1 MGSGRPDVFRALHVK
16 PLDSDFSTGLAV
28 SAELSV
34 KKFSIPDAARW
45 DAFVDRCPE
54 ATFFHR
60 RQWREIIE
68 SVFRHRTHYL
78 YAERAGDIVGI
89 LPLAHV
95 ASRLF
100 GSSLVSLPFCVYGGA
115 AVSEPAAREALHRNA
130 FDLASSLQVG
140 HFELR
145 NREITEPGWVHR
157 DLYATF
163 RKPLLSD
170 AEANFEAIPSKRR
183 NMVRRAAKA
192 GLRVVLNDTVDRFF
206 PLYADNVHRHG
217 TPPFP
222 KQYFRALANAFGPD
236 QEILTVL
243 DANGR
248 AVASAFLFY
257 FRDEVIPYYVGDC
270 VEARN
275 LAAND
280 FMYWEIIRHA
290 AVRGCRTFD
299 WSRSKKGTGSYEF
312 KRNWGFEP
320 QPLFYEYVLV
330 KGKRVP
336 EHNPLNP
343 KYRLLINLWQKLPLP
358 LVNCIGPHI
367 VKSLG

>member
-1 MGSGRPDVFRALHVK
+1 VK
-16 PLDSDFSTGLAV
+16 PLDSERSTGFAV
-28 SAELSV
+28 RTELSV
-34 KKFSIPDAARW
+34 KELASTDAARW

-60 RQWREIIE
+60 TEWREIIE
-68 SVFRHRTHYL
+68 SVFRHQTHYL
-78 YAERAGDIVGI
+78 YAERAGDIVGV

-100 GSSLVSLPFCVYGGA
+100 GSSLASLPFCVYGGA
-115 AVSEPAAREALHRNA
+115 VVIDPAARAALHSHAR
-130 FDLASSLQVG
+130 DLASSLRVG
-140 HFELR
+140 HLELR
-145 NREITEPGWVHR
+145 NREVTEPGWLHR

-163 RKPLLSD
+163 RKPLLPEP
-170 AEANFEAIPSKRR
+170 EANFEAIPSKRR

-192 GLRVVLNDTVDRFF
+192 GLRAVVNDSIDRFF

-222 KQYFRALANAFGPD
+222 KHYFRALADAFGRD

-243 DANGR
+243 DATGR
-248 AVASAFLFY
+248 AVAAAFLFY
-257 FRDEVIPYYVGDC
+257 FRDEIIPYYVGDR

-280 FMYWEIIRHA
+280 FMYWEIIRHGA
-290 AVRGCRTFD
+290 ARGCRTFD
-299 WSRSKKGTGSYEF
+299 WSRSKKGTGSFEF
-312 KRNWGFEP
+312 KKNWGFEP
-320 QPLFYEYVLV
+320 QPLHYEYLLV
-330 KGKRVP
+330 RGKRVP

-343 KYRLLINLWQKLPLP
+343 RYRLLIKLWQRLPLP
-358 LVNCIGPHI
+358 LVNLIGPHI

>member
-1 MGSGRPDVFRALHVK
+1 MTSLRVK
-16 PLDSDFSTGLAV
+16 ELAHG
-28 SAELSV
+28 
-34 KKFSIPDAARW
+34 DATRW
-45 DAFVDRCPE
+45 DAFVERCTE

-60 RQWREIIE
+60 TQWREIIE

-78 YAERAGDIVGI
+78 YAERAGEIVGV

-115 AVSEPAAREALHRNA
+115 AVTEPAARAVLHRHATELASALH
-130 FDLASSLQVG
+130 VG
-140 HFELR
+140 HLELR
-145 NREITEPGWVHR
+145 NREFTEPDWETR

-163 RKPLLSD
+163 RKALAPD
-170 AEANFEAIPSKRR
+170 PEANFGAIPSKRR

-192 GLRVVLNDTVDRFF
+192 GLRAAIDDSIDRFF

-222 KQYFRALANAFGPD
+222 KRYFAALADAFGRD
-236 QEILTVL
+236 HEILTVL
-243 DANGR
+243 DAGDR
-248 AVASAFLFY
+248 PVASAFLFY
-257 FRDEVIPYYVGDC
+257 FRGEIIPYYVGDC
-270 VEARN
+270 
-275 LAAND
+275 LAAREVAANE
-280 FMYWEIIRHA
+280 FLYWEIIRHA
-290 AVRGCRTFD
+290 VARGCRTFD
-299 WSRSKKGTGSYEF
+299 WSRGKKGTGSFEF
-312 KRNWGFEP
+312 KRNLGLRAAAAALRV
-320 QPLFYEYVLV
+320 PLI

-343 KYRLLINLWQKLPLP
+343 RYRLLIRLWRQLPLP
-358 LVNCIGPHI
+358 VANLIGPHI

>member
-1 MGSGRPDVFRALHVK
+1 
-16 PLDSDFSTGLAV
+16 
-28 SAELSV
+28 V
-34 KKFSIPDAARW
+34 KKFAIADATRW
-45 DAFVDRCPE
+45 DAFVNRCPE

-60 RQWREIIE
+60 TQWREIIE
-68 SVFRHRTHYL
+68 SVFRHRTYYL
-78 YAERAGDIVGI
+78 YAENAGEIVGV

-115 AVSEPAAREALHRNA
+115 AVTNPAARVALHRHA
-130 FDLASSLQVG
+130 FELASSLEVG
-140 HFELR
+140 HLEMR
-145 NREITEPGWVHR
+145 NREVTEPGWLSR

-163 RKPLLSD
+163 RKALLPD
-170 AEANFEAIPSKRR
+170 PEANFEEIPSKRR

-192 GLRVVLNDTVDRFF
+192 GLRAVVNDSMDQFF

-222 KQYFRALANAFGPD
+222 KRYFLALANAFGRD

-243 DANGR
+243 DATGR

-257 FRDEVIPYYVGDC
+257 FRDEIIPYYVGDC

-290 AVRGCRTFD
+290 AARGCRTFD
-299 WSRSKKGTGSYEF
+299 WSRSKKGTGSFEF
-312 KRNWGFEP
+312 KKNWGFAP
-320 QPLFYEYVLV
+320 QPLHYEYLLV
-330 KGKRVP
+330 RGKRVP

-343 KYRLLINLWQKLPLP
+343 KYRLLIKLWQRLPLP
-358 LVNCIGPHI
+358 LANLIGPHI

>member
-1 MGSGRPDVFRALHVK
+1 VVRTDLGVK
-16 PLDSDFSTGLAV
+16 ELAST
-28 SAELSV
+28 
-34 KKFSIPDAARW
+34 DAARW
-45 DAFVDRCPE
+45 NAFVGQCPE

-60 RQWREIIE
+60 AEWRKIIE
-68 SVFRHRTHYL
+68 SVFHHRTHYL
-78 YAERAGDIVGI
+78 YAEREGNIVGV

-115 AVSEPAAREALHRNA
+115 VVIDPAARAVLHSHARE
-130 FDLASSLQVG
+130 LASSLQVG
-140 HFELR
+140 HLELR
-145 NREITEPGWVHR
+145 NRDVTEPGWLHR

-163 RKPLLSD
+163 RKPLLPD
-170 AEANFEAIPSKRR
+170 PEANFEAIPSKRR

-192 GLRVVLNDTVDRFF
+192 GLRAVASDSIDRFF

-222 KQYFRALANAFGPD
+222 KHYFRALADAFGRD

-243 DANGR
+243 DATGR
-248 AVASAFLFY
+248 AVAAAFLFY
-257 FRDEVIPYYVGDC
+257 FRDEIIPYYVGDC

-280 FMYWEIIRHA
+280 FMYWEIIRHGA
-290 AVRGCRTFD
+290 ARGCRTFD
-299 WSRSKKGTGSYEF
+299 WSRSKKGTGSFEF
-312 KRNWGFEP
+312 KKNWGFEP
-320 QPLFYEYVLV
+320 QPLQYEYLLV
-330 KGKRVP
+330 SGKRVP

-343 KYRLLINLWQKLPLP
+343 RYQLLIKLWQRLPLP
-358 LVNCIGPHI
+358 LANLIGPHI